1 VIRKT
6 LLAGGIAAVAVT
18 LGLAGFASAQSAR
31 DYISVVGSSTVYPFT
46 TTVAEQFGRAGTFKT
61 PKVEST
67 GTGGGIKLF
76 CGGVGVQYPDIANAS
91 RRIKATEV
99 ETCAKN
105 GVKDISEVK
114 IGYDGIVLAN
124 AKVAPTFRLTRKDIY
139 LALAKKVP
147 DPSAPETLIAN
158 PYRTW
163 KDVNPA
169 LPAEKIEVLGP
180 PPTSGTRDAFAE
192 LVLESGCST
201 YAWIKAVKDVDE
213 TRFRAICHT
222 IREDG
227 AYVEAGEND
236 NLIVQKLEANPKA
249 LGVFGYSF
257 LEENL
262 DKLHG
267 SVIDGQSPTFEAIAD
282 AKYPVSRALYIYVK
296 KAHLGVIPG
305 LKEFVAEYTSDRAFG
320 AEGYLVDKG
329 LIPLPA
335 GEVKVV
341 RASATALKSLKL

>member
-1 VIRKT
+1 VIRKFI
-6 LLAGGIAAVAVT
+6 LAGGAAA
-18 LGLAGFASAQSAR
+18 LALAGIASAQSAR
-31 DYISVVGSSTVYPFT
+31 DYINVVGSSTVYPFT
-46 TTVAEQFGRAGTFKT
+46 TTVAEQFGRSGSFKT

-91 RRIKATEV
+91 RRIKPAEV

-105 GVKDISEVK
+105 GVKDIAEVK

-124 AKVAPTFRLTRKDIY
+124 AKSAPTYKVTRKDIY

-147 DPSAPETLIAN
+147 DPAAPETLIAN

-163 KDVNPA
+163 NQVNAA

-180 PPTSGTRDAFAE
+180 PPTSGTRDAFVE
-192 LVLESGCST
+192 LVMETGCST
-201 YAWIKAVKDVDE
+201 YSWIKAVKDVDE
-213 TRFRAICHT
+213 NRFKAICHT

-227 AYVEAGEND
+227 PYIEAGEND

-249 LGVFGYSF
+249 LGIFGYSF

-262 DKLHG
+262 NKLHG
-267 SVIDGQSPTFEAIAD
+267 SVVDGQAPTFENIA
-282 AKYPVSRALYIYVK
+282 AAQYPVSRALYIYVK

-320 AEGYLVDKG
+320 PDGYLVDKG
-329 LIPLPA
+329 LIPLQA

-341 RASATALKSLKL
+341 RANATALKNLKL

>member
-1 VIRKT
+1 VNRKF
-6 LLAGGIAAVAVT
+6 LLAASAAAVA
-18 LGLAGFASAQSAR
+18 LAGVASAQSAR

-46 TTVAEQFGRAGTFKT
+46 TAVAEQFGKAGSFKT

-76 CGGVGVQYPDIANAS
+76 CGGVGVQYPDVANAS
-91 RRIKATEV
+91 RRIKSSEV

-105 GVKDISEVK
+105 GVKEISEVK

-124 AKVAPTFRLTRKDIY
+124 SKTAPTYRLTRKDVF

-163 KDVNPA
+163 NQVNPA
-169 LPAEKIEVLGP
+169 LPAEKIELLGP

-192 LVLESGCST
+192 LVMETGCST
-201 YAWIKAVKDVDE
+201 YSWIKAVKEVDE
-213 TRFRAICHT
+213 GRFRAICHT

-227 AYVEAGEND
+227 AYIEAGEND
-236 NLIVQKLEANPKA
+236 NLIVQKLEANPRA
-249 LGVFGYSF
+249 LGIFGYSF

-262 DKLHG
+262 NKLHG
-267 SVIDGQSPTFEAIAD
+267 SVVDGQTPTFENIAD

-320 AEGYLVDKG
+320 VEGYLVDKG

-341 RASATALKSLKL
+341 RANATSLKTLKL